1 MPQRYDAHERQAIAT
16 MFLLS
21 GLYCL
26 VAIIFLLIFG
36 TRAYLADHQPY
47 ALLLL
52 SFAGATGL
60 GYLMLWYT
68 GKFTWG
74 GHFAV
79 CLMGVL
85 SLMLLI
91 TGGEQGTGPIWYL
104 VFPVLATFVQ
114 GRVAGIVSVVVL
126 LAVTLGL
133 LAMGV
138 PDYPYSD
145 FFIQRLLSVYLALS
159 VLAYLFASFRYT
171 AEQQLKEINRQLE
184 VLTNTD
190 KISGLLNR
198 RGMEAELEKMLHTFN
213 RFKMPFTVVVFD
225 IDDFKAINDQHG
237 HIYGDFVIQS
247 IGELCRS
254 SIRNI
259 DHAARWGGEEFLLL
273 LPGTSVD
280 GAVIL
285 AERLREKIHTSPF
298 VYDGITLITSA
309 SFGVCQHIESNSL
322 EDTIACADKQMYSA
336 KQEGKNR
343 VVSKN

>member
-1 MPQRYDAHERQAIAT
+1 
-16 MFLLS
+16 
-21 GLYCL
+21 
-26 VAIIFLLIFG
+26 
-36 TRAYLADHQPY
+36 
-47 ALLLL
+47 
-52 SFAGATGL
+52 L